1 MLGTSVTH
9 NLYARMA
16 ELARSGQRFALA
28 TVVRTHGST
37 PQVAGAKLVITEAT
51 EHTEHTKDTKDTKD
65 TEGRGRKQAM
75 GTLGGGCVEADAILA
90 ARDVLANGGR
100 SLRAYELTE
109 DLAWNTG
116 LVCGGTMWILAE
128 RDEEALSGG
137 EGMMTEA
144 LASAADGGSPIA
156 VATLLRKQGRQIA
169 FAGRVF
175 VDAAGG
181 RHGTLGSAMLD
192 DRAVEHGLRQIAH
205 GTARL
210 VQLDDQHDLL
220 IDSVAGRPKIVI
232 AGGGHVALAIAKQA
246 QLLDFDV
253 TIIEDRPQYA
263 DPARF
268 AGARVLQGDVPETLA
283 ATDYG
288 WSSFIVIATR
298 GHKLDADC
306 VLAAV
311 KTKARYIGLLG
322 SRRKTVLIEE
332 MLKEHGVA
340 DDRVQAIHSPVGLD
354 LGGRTPAEIA
364 LSVLAEITQVRYQ
377 GSGRQLSTH
386 NSQLTTHK

>member
-1 MLGTSVTH
+1 LQEAVA

-37 PQVAGAKLVITEAT
+37 PQVVGAKLVVTGQDE
-51 EHTEHTKDTKDTKD
+51 
-65 TEGRGRKQAM
+65 RGRAA

-90 ARDVLANGGR
+90 AREVLAHGGR

-128 RDEEALSGG
+128 RDEEALAGG
-137 EGMMTEA
+137 EELMTET
-144 LASAADGGSPIA
+144 LASAADGGPPVA
-156 VATLLRKQGRQIA
+156 VATLLRKQGRQVA
-169 FAGRVF
+169 FEGRVF
-175 VDAAGG
+175 IDAAGQ
-181 RHGTLGSAMLD
+181 RHGTLGSAALD
-192 DRAVEHGLRQIAH
+192 DQAVANGLRQIAH

-210 VQLDDQHDLL
+210 VQIDDQHDLL
-220 IDSVAGRPKIVI
+220 VDSIAGRPKLVI

-246 QLLDFDV
+246 LLLDFDV
-253 TIIEDRPQYA
+253 TVIEDRPQFA
-263 DPARF
+263 DPVRF

-322 SRRKTVLIEE
+322 SRRKTILIEQ
-332 MLKEHGVA
+332 MLKEHGVD
-340 DDRVQAIHSPVGLD
+340 DDRVKAIHAPVGLD

-364 LSVLAEITQVRYQ
+364 LSVLAEITQIRYQ
-377 GSGRQLSTH
+377 GSGRQLSNH
-386 NSQLTTHK
+386 N

>member
-1 MLGTSVTH
+1 MLSGSVTH

-37 PQVAGAKLVITEAT
+37 PQVAGAKLVV
-51 EHTEHTKDTKDTKD
+51 
-65 TEGRGRKQAM
+65 TEGTEGTEGAEARRQPM

-90 ARDVLANGGR
+90 ARDVLAHGGR

-128 RDEEALSGG
+128 RDEEALAGG
-137 EGMMTEA
+137 DGMMTEP
-144 LASAADGGSPIA
+144 LASAADGGPPIA
-156 VATLLRKQGRQIA
+156 IATLLRKQGRQIA

-181 RHGTLGSAMLD
+181 RHGTLGSPALD

-210 VQLDDQHDLL
+210 VQIDDQHDLL
-220 IDSVAGRPKIVI
+220 IDSIAGRPKIVI

-253 TIIEDRPQYA
+253 TIIEDRPQFA
-263 DPARF
+263 DPVRF
-268 AGARVLQGDVPETLA
+268 GGARVLQGDVPETLA

-322 SRRKTVLIEE
+322 SRRKTILIEE

-340 DDRVQAIHSPVGLD
+340 DDRVKAIHAPVGLD

-377 GSGRQLSTH
+377 GTGRQLSSR
-386 NSQLTTHK
+386 N